1 MNSDWPQ
8 VESIYFLRLLQSFN
22 LTFAKVIDYVPKGDI
37 QIKDLYALCAF
48 TNTFTVSVLATY

>member
-48 TNTFTVSVLATY
+48 TNIVCVHG